1 MSGVG
6 VGYAWINH
14 KKEKE
19 EKNDQVLHWYLDQ
32 AQNIQDLIRKGV
44 SAFHIVICGNGE
56 KETRRKEQE

>member
-1 MSGVG
+1 MSGTG

-14 KKEKE
+14 KHDKE

-32 AQNIQDLIRKGV
+32 AKNIQELIGEEV

-56 KETRRKEQE
+56 EETRRTEQE